1 MSRARVLV
9 LGCASRTPH
18 GQDQL
23 RRLVAQAEH
32 RDVDVLGADT
42 PRNLD
47 AWRGPSA
54 VKPLELEVDD
64 PLACRNWAPAAPPVD
79 AVLTF
84 REMCVE
90 SVAAVS
96 DALGLPGNAPE
107 AARLIRNKD
116 LCRQTLRDAGLPQPR
131 VRLAET
137 AEDAAEFLASTA
149 PGPWITKPRDGMGS
163 EGVSLVRSPQ
173 DLPGALARLPADRPF
188 LVEEFVRGPEYSA
201 EGVMLGGKPVVLAV
215 TEKSVGASFV
225 EFGHRMPAR
234 LDDEDTSRA
243 VVGQALEAVGITHG
257 VFHVEFWMSG
267 GRCVIG
273 EIHARPGGD
282 FLHAML
288 EHVHPGFELYGALM
302 DDLLG
307 RAQADP
313 PGVPSRAAG
322 ADYLVFP
329 PGRVASVSGWEEA
342 VNVPPV
348 ISARLSVE
356 VGQRIRPVDSSASRH
371 GMIVVGAD
379 DHDQVDALLRGMRER
394 IRVGVESG

>member
-23 RRLVAQAEH
+23 RRLVEQAEH
-32 RDVDVLGADT
+32 RGVDVLGADT
-42 PRNLD
+42 RRNLD

-54 VKPLELEVDD
+54 VELLELEVDD
-64 PLACRNWAPAAPPVD
+64 PRACRDWAPAAPPVD

-107 AARLIRNKD
+107 AVRSIRNKD
-116 LCRQTLRDAGLPQPR
+116 LCRRTLEEAGLPQPR
-131 VRLAET
+131 VRLVEA
-137 AEDAAEFLASTA
+137 AEDAAEFVASTP

-163 EGVSLVRSPQ
+163 EGVSLVNSPQ
-173 DLPGALARLPADRPF
+173 DLPGALAHLPANRPF

-201 EGVMLGGKPVVLAV
+201 EGVMLGGRPVVLAV

-225 EFGHRMPAR
+225 ELGHRMPAR
-234 LDDEDTSRA
+234 LDGEGAAHA
-243 VVGQALEAVGITHG
+243 VVGRALEAAGITHG
-257 VFHVEFWMSG
+257 VFHVEFWLSG

-307 RAQADP
+307 RARVDL
-313 PGVPSRAAG
+313 PGEPSRAAG
-322 ADYLVFP
+322 ADYLVLP
-329 PGRVASVSGWEEA
+329 PGKVASVSGWEEVVDA
-342 VNVPPV
+342 PSV

-356 VGQRIRPVDSSASRH
+356 VGELVPPVDSSASRH

-379 DHDQVDALLRGMRER
+379 DHDQVDSLLRGMRER
-394 IRVGVESG
+394 IRVDVEPA